1 MEFIQTL
8 IDQANNILWGYVM
21 IIALLGCAV
30 YFTLRSRFVQFSMI
44 GEMCRQLVNSTER
57 HLDNGRKHISPF
69 QAFVVS
75 LASRVGTGNLAGV
88 ATAIA
93 VGGAGALLSKAIKT
107 SEVIAYDD
115 LGTEAIRKLEV
126 ENFPVI
132 VVVDKDGNNLYETAI
147 LEYKCDE

>member
-1 MEFIQTL
+1 
-8 IDQANNILWGYVM
+8 M

-93 VGGAGALLSKAIKT
+93 VMHISKTLHPPGGATALIAVTGGESIRLLGWAYAFVPCLSGALILLLVA
-107 SEVIAYDD
+107 
-115 LGTEAIRKLEV
+115 L
-126 ENFPVI
+126 
-132 VVVDKDGNNLYETAI
+132 VVNNIPRHQRWPLFW
-147 LEYKCDE
+147 